1 MSHPLYNKYVG
12 YLYLQILGALGT
24 ENNRPSS
31 AAQCVA
37 YVAVAELPVGQWSEL
52 IPLLVNNVVNPS
64 STEMMKEATL
74 ETIGYICQE
83 IESEVLVS
91 QSNEILTAIIHG
103 MKGSSTS
110 NHVRLAA
117 TSALYNSLEFTKG
130 NFEKEVSIGHIIL
143 YYNYYIICDNYC
155 FDILIIFTDRT
166 KLYNGSCVRGHSVY
180 QYSDQSGCV
189 TMSCENYVIVLSIHG
204 TIYGSC
210 TVSCKFLFD

>member
-1 MSHPLYNKYVG
+1 LSLFRNNIFKNILNILCNYSSYRKI
-12 YLYLQILGALGT
+12 YLFLQILGALGT

-37 YVAVAELPVGQWSEL
+37 YVAVAELAVGQWSEL

-130 NFEKEVSIGHIIL
+130 NFEKEVGIADA
-143 YYNYYIICDNYC
+143 N
-155 FDILIIFTDRT
+155 IIF
-166 KLYNGSCVRGHSVY
+166 
-180 QYSDQSGCV
+180 
-189 TMSCENYVIVLSIHG
+189 VL
-204 TIYGSC
+204 
-210 TVSCKFLFD
+210 

>member
-1 MSHPLYNKYVG
+1 MRVVYICIFIWKHKTKHSL
-12 YLYLQILGALGT
+12 LQILGALGT

-37 YVAVAELPVGQWSEL
+37 YIAVAELPVDQWTEL
-52 IPLLVNNVVNPS
+52 IPLLVNNIVNPS

-74 ETIGYICQE
+74 ESIGYICQE
-83 IESEVLVS
+83 IESEVLVQ

-130 NFEKEVSIGHIIL
+130 NFENEVGVRYADRSI
-143 YYNYYIICDNYC
+143 YN
-155 FDILIIFTDRT
+155 L
-166 KLYNGSCVRGHSVY
+166 
-180 QYSDQSGCV
+180 
-189 TMSCENYVIVLSIHG
+189 
-204 TIYGSC
+204 
-210 TVSCKFLFD
+210 

>member
-1 MSHPLYNKYVG
+1 ME
-12 YLYLQILGALGT
+12 YLLLQILGALGT

-130 NFEKEVSIGHIIL
+130 NFEKEVSVGHII
-143 YYNYYIICDNYC
+143 
-155 FDILIIFTDRT
+155 
-166 KLYNGSCVRGHSVY
+166 
-180 QYSDQSGCV
+180 
-189 TMSCENYVIVLSIHG
+189 IVLYM
-204 TIYGSC
+204 IYN
-210 TVSCKFLFD
+210 